1 MATKNYPEWIWDSYE
16 SRPKWAE
23 EATIH
28 EWASRVQQVHRADVD
43 PTHPGHPTTCL
54 RRCCQQREP

>member
-16 SRPKWAE
+16 NRPKWAA

-28 EWASRVQQVHRADVD
+28 EWASRVQNRADTD
-43 PTHPGHPTTCL
+43 PRHPGHPVTCM
-54 RRCCQQREP
+54 RRCCEAQA